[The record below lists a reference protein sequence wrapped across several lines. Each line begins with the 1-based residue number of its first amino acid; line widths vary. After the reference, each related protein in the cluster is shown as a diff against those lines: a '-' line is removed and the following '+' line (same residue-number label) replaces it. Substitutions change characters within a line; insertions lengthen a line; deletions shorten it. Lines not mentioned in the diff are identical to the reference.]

1 MHDMSAF
8 TGAPVTVNGQNL
20 NKPYEVLNGAQ
31 LGRDNNYQ
39 WARYP
44 DGHIEPMYRTPDQ
57 SYYTPD
63 GQYVSSP
70 VNYMSQ
76 SELKAAGLSPNG
88 TDDHGVPTFEGYNA
102 LGKPTTNSGMES
114 DVMGAIAMA
123 ALTGGTGLAGAL
135 ASDVGSLAGGL
146 SAADAATLGDM
157 AGGTADAVGTGGDL
171 ATTLGETGTAVGGS
185 ADGLVDASTG
195 LFPGESGVAGTG
207 TYGVTGGAGT
217 GLGGAGFS
225 LADLGI
231 TGSDLTRLGGALI
244 PGALGLYGANEL
256 GNNLHDISQQNRTD
270 RAPFLTAATG
280 YLNDPASYF
289 AGPGGAAIDS
299 TLRKLSVTG
308 NPFGSPFKMEM
319 AADAGMRSW
328 LDAVNG
334 LGGLGTGGE
343 QTTANLAAQAAG
355 ANASGLNALGYGI
368 SNYLNPPFTLSD
380 YLRMQ
385 SQNKPGVT

>member
-1 MHDMSAF
+1 MAYTQTPGQIFD
-8 TGAPVTVNGQNL
+8 PGQNA
-20 NKPYEVLNGAQ
+20 PYRIIPGDQ
-31 LGRDNNYQ
+31 IGKDNNYSF
-39 WARYP
+39 AKYA
-44 DGHIEPMYRTPDQ
+44 DGHVEPVYATQGTGEWVNGDWVSKPRTYKSLSEMQAEGLQPTGTDAHGIPTFDESSGYTAASGHGLQ
-57 SYYTPD
+57 SGGSLNDILGMATLAVGGY
-63 GQYVSSP
+63 GALSG
-70 VNYMSQ
+70 
-76 SELKAAGLSPNG
+76 LGAAGS
-88 TDDHGVPTFEGYNA
+88 
-102 LGKPTTNSGMES
+102 
-114 DVMGAIAMA
+114 A
-123 ALTGGTGLAGAL
+123 AG
-135 ASDVGSLAGGL
+135 DL
-146 SAADAATLGDM
+146 SAADAATLGDF

-289 AGPGGAAIDS
+289 AGPGGAAIDAA
-299 TLRKLSVTG
+299 LRKLSVTG

-319 AADAGMRSW
+319 AGEAGLNSW
-328 LDAVNG
+328 LSAVTG
-334 LGGLGTGGE
+334 IGGIGTGGE
-343 QTTANLAAQAAG
+343 TTNSNLALQGAM

-368 SNYLNPPFTLSD
+368 SNALNPPFTLSD